1 MPTKMETCLENFCN
15 HLQASQKTPGTIAAY
30 RRDLWQVAGV
40 LESLFPELDI
50 DQYTGQHLEQAI
62 LDDRI
67 AKSGSAPRADASLHR
82 FKSVIRSFF
91 AWANESGACASNPA
105 RAIRTHRLTQAPP
118 QFMTVSEKRTLLK
131 ELRSHSDTQA
141 MRDRVMIEILIG
153 AGIRIG
159 ELSQLNQ
166 DDVDLVSKHLRIRA
180 KGNIPQIRFLKT
192 DLRILLKRYLEL
204 RRRLSSCSEQALFLS
219 SHGSRLSVRQIA
231 NRIGFWIHKVG
242 INKPLT
248 PHSLRHTFATHLY
261 SATGDL
267 LVVKKALG
275 HRDIATTQIY
285 THLVDDQLEAALE
298 RL

>member
-1 MPTKMETCLENFCN
+1 MEACLENFCN
-15 HLQASQKTPGTIAAY
+15 HLQASQKAPGTIAAY

-40 LESLFPELDI
+40 LESLFPDLDI

-67 AKSGSAPRADASLHR
+67 AKSGNAPRADASLHR

-131 ELRSHSDTQA
+131 ELRSRSDAQDF
-141 MRDRVMIEILIG
+141 RDRVICEILLG
-153 AGIRIG
+153 TGIRIG
-159 ELSQLNQ
+159 ELARLNIE
-166 DDVDLVSKHLRIRA
+166 DVDLVSKHLRIRA

-192 DLRILLKRYLEL
+192 DLRVLLRRYLEL
-204 RRRLSSCSEQALFLS
+204 RRRMVTDEEQGLFLS
-219 SHGSRLSVRQIA
+219 NQGRRLSLRQIA
-231 NRIGFWIHKVG
+231 NRIGHWLGKIG
-242 INKPLT
+242 IDKPLT

-261 SATGDL
+261 SASRDL
-267 LVVKKALG
+267 LVVQKALG
-275 HRDIATTQIY
+275 HRDISTTQIY

-298 RL
+298 LL

>member
-1 MPTKMETCLENFCN
+1 VPTKMETCLENFCN
-15 HLQASQKTPGTIAAY
+15 HLQASQKAPGTIAAY

-50 DQYTGQHLEQAI
+50 DHYTGQHLEQAI

-91 AWANESGACASNPA
+91 AWANESGACVSNPA

-131 ELRSHSDTQA
+131 ELRSRSDAQDF
-141 MRDRVMIEILIG
+141 RDRVICEILLG
-153 AGIRIG
+153 TGIRIG
-159 ELSQLNQ
+159 ELARLNIE
-166 DDVDLVSKHLRIRA
+166 DVDLVSKHLRIRA

-192 DLRILLKRYLEL
+192 DLRVLLRRYLEL
-204 RRRLSSCSEQALFLS
+204 RRRMVTDEEQGLFLS
-219 SHGSRLSVRQIA
+219 NQGRRLSLRQIA
-231 NRIGFWIHKVG
+231 NRIGHWLGKIG
-242 INKPLT
+242 IDKPLT

-261 SATGDL
+261 AASRDL
-267 LVVKKALG
+267 LVVQKALG
-275 HRDIATTQIY
+275 HRDISTTQIY

-298 RL
+298 LL